1 VDLAEWADDEP
12 AGWGPW
18 AVCCPVSATDVS
30 HKKDRLGRKSLTD
43 QRTRERLPV
52 LPALI
57 SWVQAQAADPLIIDL
72 DATLVTSHSDKENVA
87 GT

>member
-1 VDLAEWADDEP
+1 
-12 AGWGPW
+12 
-18 AVCCPVSATDVS
+18 
-30 HKKDRLGRKSLTD
+30 LGRKSRTD

-57 SWVQAQAADPLIIDL
+57 SWVQAQTADPLIIDL